1 MGSLDGRV
9 ALVTGAG
16 RGQGRSHALTLAA
29 EGADIV
35 ACDIADDIATVPYP
49 LATKADLDETAAGVR
64 DLGRRCVGL
73 IADMRNTAEV
83 TAVVDRAI
91 AEWGKI
97 DILVA
102 NHGVISYAPVD
113 TTTDEMW
120 QDVLD
125 TNLTSAFKVVRAVLP
140 HMRERDYGRI
150 VVTASSI
157 ARNGRANVAAYAA
170 SKWGIIGL
178 VKCCAQDVA
187 GTGITVNAICPT
199 LVNTDLVLNQATFRL
214 FCPDIDEPTEADFA
228 DRIRDAFGPGY
239 LTAQEVSRTLLY
251 IVGDER
257 GVLTGQ
263 AHDIGYGAMTRLPI

>member
-16 RGQGRSHALTLAA
+16 RGQGRSHALALAA

-35 ACDIADDIATVPYP
+35 VCDIAADIATVPYP
-49 LATKADLDETAAGVR
+49 LATKADLDETVAGVR
-64 DLGRRCVGL
+64 DLDRHCVGL
-73 IADMRNTAEV
+73 VADMRNTAEV
-83 TAVVDRAI
+83 AAVVDRVI
-91 AEWGKI
+91 AEFGKI

-125 TNLTSAFKVVRAVLP
+125 TNLTGAFKVVRAVLP

-170 SKWGIIGL
+170 SKWAIVGL

-199 LVNTDLVLNQATFRL
+199 LVNTGMVLNEATFRL
-214 FCPDIDEPTEADFA
+214 FCPDIDQPTEADFA
-228 DRIRDAFGPGY
+228 GRVRDAFGPGY
-239 LTAQEVSRTLLY
+239 LTPQDVSRTLLY

>member
-29 EGADIV
+29 EGADI
-35 ACDIADDIATVPYP
+35 AICDIAEDIAAVPYP
-49 LATKADLDETAAGVR
+49 LATKADLDETVALVR

-73 IADMRNTAEV
+73 VADMRSTAQV

-91 AEWGKI
+91 AELGKI

-102 NHGVISYAPVD
+102 NHGVFSHAPVD

-125 TNLTSAFKVVRAVLP
+125 TNLTGAFKVMRAVLP
-140 HMRERDYGRI
+140 HMRARDYGRI

-199 LVNTDLVLNQATFRL
+199 LVKTDMVLNEATFRM
-214 FCPDIDEPTEADFA
+214 FCPDIDEPTEADFT

-239 LTAQEVSRTLLY
+239 LVPQEVSRTLLY

-263 AHDIGYGAMTRLPI
+263 AHDIGYGAMSRLPI

>member
-16 RGQGRSHALTLAA
+16 RGQGRSHALALAA

-35 ACDIADDIATVPYP
+35 VCDIAADIATVPYP
-49 LATKADLDETAAGVR
+49 LATKAGLDETVALVR

-73 IADMRNTAEV
+73 VADMRSTAEV
-83 TAVVDRAI
+83 AAVVDRAI
-91 AEWGKI
+91 AEFGKI

-125 TNLTSAFKVVRAVLP
+125 TNLTGAFKAVRAVLP

-150 VVTASSI
+150 VVTA
-157 ARNGRANVAAYAA
+157 
-170 SKWGIIGL
+170 
-178 VKCCAQDVA
+178 
-187 GTGITVNAICPT
+187 
-199 LVNTDLVLNQATFRL
+199 
-214 FCPDIDEPTEADFA
+214 
-228 DRIRDAFGPGY
+228 
-239 LTAQEVSRTLLY
+239 
-251 IVGDER
+251 
-257 GVLTGQ
+257 
-263 AHDIGYGAMTRLPI
+263 